1 MARRKAPLQIN
12 EFSGG
17 LNTELNPLASSVN
30 TTLDELNMEIRQ
42 DGSRAKRLGLTYEA
56 NHNLR
61 ASGLAYDSNKK
72 LAVSSYRWDNAG
84 GQAQNSLLVVQIGDR
99 LSIFNFAD
107 AVLSSTPTYTETLTL
122 TSGDP
127 YTRLLDYATIDGVL
141 IIASGNGNIGI
152 YTYDPTGDTV
162 TKTTTRLLI
171 RDLFGVQDLQDRN
184 AVTGSGSGNI
194 DLTLAENVRIRP
206 QALTIALYA
215 TYLYNM
221 RNQGWNKIYRAS
233 NTEVKVDPLYSF
245 DAANGV
251 FPSYADNMN
260 LSVYA
265 DSTDT
270 DNRLVDRFWPA
281 NAADASQGNSP
292 APRGHFIID
301 ALNRSSSRASE
312 YAKLMATNAAF
323 SYTLSE
329 SLAMNL
335 LGLFGDS
342 TRDGA
347 KTVAEYAG
355 RAWFAGFSGDLTG
368 GDSKSPRLSSYVM
381 FSQLVKDRTDIGRCY
396 QQADPTS
403 LEDNAL
409 VDTDGGFIRIEEAY
423 NIVKMVP
430 ISNALM
436 VFAENGIWAIQG
448 GDNTIFTATNY
459 EVVKLS
465 ERGCISKGSVILAES
480 NIYYWGKD
488 GIYVVGRN
496 EFGGWEVQN
505 LSKQSIKSF
514 YLNIDTTEKEY
525 VQGYYDSFSRQLR
538 WVYGVEHATPTYSNE
553 LVFHLDYGAFTP
565 NRVTG
570 KALTIFEG
578 EPYVAD
584 INRNAQYVI
593 ITALGSDITFTF
605 GAFTSTTF
613 LDVSSDYD
621 SYLVVNAMTGGDPRG
636 RKQVPYLH
644 TYFKRSETGF
654 DVDLDPVRPSS
665 CLVSARWHWANS
677 AAGGKW
683 STPREAYRYI
693 RTYIPEDS
701 SDTFDTGDALIVTK
715 NRIRGFGQAVNFKF
729 QGTAGSDMH
738 IYGWAFELE
747 ASNEQ

>member
-42 DGSRAKRLGLTYEA
+42 DGSRAKRLGLEYEA
-56 NHNLR
+56 AFNLR
-61 ASGLAYDSNKK
+61 TTGVSYADTKK

-84 GQAQNSLLVVQIGDR
+84 GQADKSLLVVQIGPR
-99 LSIFNFAD
+99 ISIFTFS
-107 AVLSSTPTYTETLTL
+107 VTPLSDTPIYTETISLS
-122 TSGDP
+122 SGDP
-127 YTRLLDYATIDGVL
+127 YTRVFDYTTVDGILILATGSGEIGV
-141 IIASGNGNIGI
+141 
-152 YTYDPTGDTV
+152 YDYDPTSDTV
-162 TKTTTRLLI
+162 SKTTTRLLI

-184 AVTGSGSGNI
+184 TVTGSGSGNI
-194 DLTLAENVRIRP
+194 DLTLTENIRVRP
-206 QALTIALYA
+206 QGLTTSLYA

-221 RNQGWNKIYRAS
+221 RNQGWNKIYRAQNS
-233 NTEVKVDPLYSF
+233 ETKVDPLYSF
-245 DAANGV
+245 EAANSV
-251 FPSYADNMN
+251 YPSYSDNMN
-260 LSVYA
+260 LAVYA

-270 DNRLVDRFWPA
+270 DNRLVDRFWPD
-281 NAADASQGNSP
+281 NLVDSSQVNTP
-292 APRGHFIID
+292 TPRGHFIID
-301 ALNRSSSRASE
+301 ALSRSSSRASE
-312 YAKLMATNAAF
+312 YEKLMESDSTFSWTVSEQAAI
-323 SYTLSE
+323 S
-329 SLAMNL
+329 L
-335 LGLFGDS
+335 LGVFGDS

-347 KTVAEYAG
+347 RTVAEYAG
-355 RAWFAGFSGDLTG
+355 RAWFAGFSGDVIG
-368 GDSKSPRLSSYVM
+368 GDSKSPRLSSYVL
-381 FSQLVKDRTDIGRCY
+381 FSQLVKDKTDIRRCY

-403 LEDNAL
+403 LEDNAI

-436 VFAENGIWAIQG
+436 VFAENGVWAIQG

-465 ERGCISKGSVILAES
+465 ERGCVSKGSVVFAES

-488 GIYVVGRN
+488 GIYVVGKN

-505 LSKQSIKSF
+505 LSKQTVKSF
-514 YLNIDTTEKEY
+514 YLNLDTVDKEY
-525 VQGYYDSFSRQLR
+525 AQGYYDSFSRQIR

-553 LVFHLDYGAFTP
+553 LVYHLDYNAFTP
-565 NRVTG
+565 NRIVG
-570 KALTIFEG
+570 KALSIFEG
-578 EPYVAD
+578 ESYVAD
-584 INRNAQYVI
+584 IARNAQYVV

-605 GAFTSTTF
+605 GALTSTTF
-613 LDVSSDYD
+613 TDVSGEYD
-621 SYLVVNAMTGGDPRG
+621 SYLIVNAMTGGDPRG

-665 CLVSARWHWANS
+665 CLVSARWSWANS
-677 AAGGKW
+677 SAGGKW
-683 STPREAYRYI
+683 STPREAYRYT

-701 SDTFDTGDALIVTK
+701 SDPFDTGDSLIVTK